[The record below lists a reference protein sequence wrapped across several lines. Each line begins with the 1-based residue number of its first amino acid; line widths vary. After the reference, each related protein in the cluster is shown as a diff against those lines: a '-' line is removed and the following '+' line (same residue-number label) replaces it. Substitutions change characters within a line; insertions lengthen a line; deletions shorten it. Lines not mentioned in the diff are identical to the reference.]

1 VEIQGDEESI
11 KDALFFRDTEF
22 VATIPTGF
30 QDAFGSENP
39 KKIETLFVPDA
50 ANAQYA
56 ATIIENYLNTA
67 RLYLTAYP
75 DMAME
80 EINNRIVSDI
90 SVEANVSFL
99 NKVTGENLSGL
110 NLYFNFL
117 SYVMLAMLISMVG
130 RIMLIFNN
138 REIKMR
144 NYCAPL
150 SIKRYNYQLIF
161 SNLLI
166 AFIIWVIFVGMAFVL
181 NRDALGNG
189 GSMLFVL
196 NSLILTILCLSIGF
210 FVSSF
215 ATKNSID
222 PIGNVF
228 SMGLSFLGGSFVP
241 QALLSDQLRTVGTF
255 NPVFWYVRVNDT
267 IGGLN
272 GVVGDAWNGIVYGMM
287 VQLAFAVAFF
297 AVALVIIKQK
307 RYAL

>member
-1 VEIQGDEESI
+1 
-11 KDALFFRDTEF
+11 
-22 VATIPTGF
+22 
-30 QDAFGSENP
+30 
-39 KKIETLFVPDA
+39 
-50 ANAQYA
+50 
-56 ATIIENYLNTA
+56 
-67 RLYLTAYP
+67 
-75 DMAME
+75 
-80 EINNRIVSDI
+80 
-90 SVEANVSFL
+90 
-99 NKVTGENLSGL
+99 
-110 NLYFNFL
+110 
-117 SYVMLAMLISMVG
+117 
-130 RIMLIFNN
+130 
-138 REIKMR
+138 
-144 NYCAPL
+144 
-150 SIKRYNYQLIF
+150 
-161 SNLLI
+161 
-166 AFIIWVIFVGMAFVL
+166 
-181 NRDALGNG
+181 
-189 GSMLFVL
+189 MLFVL